1 VSAVSGKNA
10 WAVGQYRGKTSILHW
25 NGLRWSRVPSPNPGS
40 GIKDLQAVSAVSPTD
55 VWAVSDTSHFS
66 ETLILHWDGTRWSQ
80 VTSPNPGLDAN
91 ELIGVSATSATDAW
105 AVGGA
110 GTLLPGPYLRYRTLV
125 LRWDGTMW
133 SQVASPN
140 PSEGGNILFGVSA
153 VSPADAWAVG
163 YDDIPNETETLILHW
178 DGTGWSRVIGPNPGS
193 GSNKLSAVSA
203 VSPIDPW
210 AVGDSRDVA
219 TSAHETLIVHWNGRR
234 WSHVKSPNPGSSF
247 NTLTGVSAVSP
258 TDAWAVGIYR
268 DEAEIGHTLA
278 LHWDGSRWSQ
288 VKTPNPGSSFNE
300 LSGVSA
306 VSPKDAWAV
315 GSYQEA
321 GVHAL
326 VLHWDGTRWS
336 QADVQRVR

>member
-1 VSAVSGKNA
+1 M
-10 WAVGQYRGKTSILHW
+10 T
-25 NGLRWSRVPSPNPGS
+25 
-40 GIKDLQAVSAVSPTD
+40 AVSPTD
-55 VWAVSDTSHFS
+55 VWAVSDTSYFS
-66 ETLILHWDGTRWSQ
+66 ETLILHWDGTRWSR

-91 ELIGVSATSATDAW
+91 ELIGVSAASATDAW

-125 LRWDGTMW
+125 LHWDGTTW

-140 PSEGGNILFGVSA
+140 PSEGGNVLFGVSA

-163 YDDIPNETETLILHW
+163 YDDIPSETETLILRW

-193 GSNKLSAVSA
+193 GSNKLSGVSA
-203 VSPIDPW
+203 VSPTDAW
-210 AVGDSRDVA
+210 AVGDSRGFA
-219 TSAHETLIVHWNGRR
+219 TSVHETLIVHWNGTR

-247 NTLTGVSAVSP
+247 NALTGVSAVSP
-258 TDAWAVGIYR
+258 TDAWAVGVYR
-268 DEAEIGHTLA
+268 DEDEIGHTLA
-278 LHWDGSRWSQ
+278 LHWDGTRWSQ

-336 QADVQRVR
+336 QADVHRVR